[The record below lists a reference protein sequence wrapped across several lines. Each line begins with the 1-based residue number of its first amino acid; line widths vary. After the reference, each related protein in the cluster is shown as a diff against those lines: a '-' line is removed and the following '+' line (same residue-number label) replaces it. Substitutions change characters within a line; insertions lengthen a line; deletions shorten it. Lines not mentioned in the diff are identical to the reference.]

1 MKTNNYLDQ
10 LGKRAVIAFNSLADL
25 NEKQKNKTLYDYIL
39 ELKKNKKKILQANAL
54 DIKLA
59 RSKKIK
65 ENIIERS
72 ILNNDR
78 IDSIIKS
85 IREVIKLKDP
95 TKKILS
101 SWKRPNG
108 LIIQRISMPIGVIG
122 VIYEARPNVT
132 ADISI
137 LCFKSGNCA
146 ILRGGTEAFHSNT
159 ILSALFRKVLKK
171 NKINPDCIQL
181 VNKTSRDHVDYL
193 LSSMKSYID
202 VIVPRGGKGLVKK
215 VLDLSK
221 VPVIG
226 HLEGLCHVYIDS
238 GANLEMA
245 KKVVLNAKLR
255 RTSICGAAETLLIHK
270 KVITTHLVPIIN
282 ILHKNNCKII
292 GDKLVKKYFPLS
304 TLAKEQ
310 DWKTEYLDAIISVKI
325 VNSIDEAIA
334 HIKKYGTN
342 HTESIITQNKK
353 NAQKFLNEINS
364 SIVMHNTSTQFADG
378 YEFGL
383 GAEVGISTN
392 KLHPR
397 GPVGLEQLTSYKY
410 IVKGNGQIRP

>member
-39 ELKKNKKKILQANAL
+39 ELKKNKKKILQANTL

-215 VLDLSK
+215 VLDLSR